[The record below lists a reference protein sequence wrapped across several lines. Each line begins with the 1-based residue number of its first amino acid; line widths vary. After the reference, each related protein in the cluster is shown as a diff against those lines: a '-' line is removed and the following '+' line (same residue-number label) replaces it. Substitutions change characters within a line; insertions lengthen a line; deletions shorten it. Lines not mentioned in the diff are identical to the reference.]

1 MKINCGVTSK
11 MGNYIKA
18 AQVNGETVFL
28 ITAKDET
35 GDPFVYLVN
44 GYLACKMP
52 LGFYAG
58 ALQPYTHTDAPEE
71 GQTKT
76 IAGPERDAR
85 NMPAAIE
92 KMFSDATKSA
102 YETGFTC
109 RTLDG
114 KKTLDI
120 FALEDGT
127 PLLINHKLLEVFDW
141 SGATIKGSFRVA
153 PLTISGPFGV
163 QALVLPV
170 RIDSEREQTFEA
182 IAAATAEKYN
192 GKNSD

>member
-1 MKINCGVTSK
+1 MKINYGVTSK

-18 AQVNGETVFL
+18 AQANGETVFL
-28 ITAKDET
+28 ITAKD
-35 GDPFVYLVN
+35 
-44 GYLACKMP
+44 
-52 LGFYAG
+52 
-58 ALQPYTHTDAPEE
+58 
-71 GQTKT
+71 
-76 IAGPERDAR
+76 
-85 NMPAAIE
+85 
-92 KMFSDATKSA
+92 
-102 YETGFTC
+102 ETGFTC

-127 PLLINHKLLEVFDW
+127 PLLINHKILEVFDL

-182 IAAATAEKYN
+182 IAAATAEKYY